1 MEMIPIEK
9 LVARE
14 ARTMTRMEVVQ
25 KAMAGRIT
33 WIQAAEICRMT
44 ARNMRRLRSRY
55 DGSVESLRD
64 GRTGK
69 FQPKSIPEKTV
80 AEICRLKREIYVEF
94 NVRHFYQFATEKH
107 GLKVSYTTT
116 KNILQANGLV
126 EKAPARGKYRR
137 RRERR
142 PMVGMLLHLDAST
155 HEWIPGLP
163 MWDLNVMMD
172 DADGRILYAEFV
184 PEEGTAS
191 TMKAL
196 HHVLTRFGRFCE
208 FYTDRGSHFCR
219 TTKAEEGPDLFQA
232 GQVSR
237 VLKALGIHHILARS
251 PQARGRSER
260 LFETV
265 QGRLPAELKVAGIRD
280 YATANAYLCKTFVP
294 DFNRHFTVKPTESET
309 AFLPVAGIDLKLLL
323 SVQHERVVRNDN
335 TVMLSPYVLQIPK
348 TKDRLHYVRCPVLV
362 HEFTDG
368 TLGIS
373 HQGKLLARYTAD
385 GELLVHVNRKKAA

>member
-1 MEMIPIEK
+1 MTLIEQR
-9 LVARE
+9 VARE
-14 ARTMTRMEVVQ
+14 AKAMTRMEVIQ
-25 KAMAGRIT
+25 KAMEGRIT

-55 DGSVESLRD
+55 DGSVASLRD
-64 GRTGK
+64 GRAGK
-69 FQPKSIPEKTV
+69 LQPKSIPEKTV
-80 AEICRLKREIYVEF
+80 AEICRLKREIYEEF
-94 NVRHFYQFATEKH
+94 NVRHFHQFATEKH
-107 GLKVSYTTT
+107 GLRVSYTTT

-219 TTKAEEGPDLFQA
+219 TTKAEQGPDLFQA

-280 YATANAYLCKTFVP
+280 YASANEYLRETFIP
-294 DFNRHFTVKPTESET
+294 DFNRHFTVKPAESES
-309 AFLPVAGIDLKLLL
+309 AFVHAAGIDLKLLL
-323 SVQHERVVRNDN
+323 SIQHERVVRNDN
-335 TVMLSPYVLQIPK
+335 TVMFSPYVLQIPK
-348 TKDRLHYVRCPVLV
+348 TQDRLHYVRCPVLV

-385 GELLVHVNRKKAA
+385 GELLVQVSRKKAA

>member
-1 MEMIPIEK
+1 MTLIEQR
-9 LVARE
+9 VARE
-14 ARTMTRMEVVQ
+14 AKAMTRMEVIQ
-25 KAMAGRIT
+25 KAMEGRIT

-55 DGSVESLRD
+55 DGSVASLRD
-64 GRTGK
+64 GRAGK
-69 FQPKSIPEKTV
+69 FQPASVPEKTV
-80 AEICRLKREIYVEF
+80 AEICRLKREIYEEF
-94 NVRHFYQFATEKH
+94 NVRHFHQFATEKH
-107 GLKVSYTTT
+107 GIKVSYTTT

-142 PMVGMLLHLDAST
+142 PMVGMLMHLDAST

-219 TTKAEEGPDLFQA
+219 TTKAEQGPDLFQA

-280 YATANAYLCKTFVP
+280 YDSANEYLRKTFVP
-294 DFNRHFTVKPTESET
+294 DFNRHFTVKPAEFEST
-309 AFLPVAGIDLKLLL
+309 FVPAAGIDLKLLL
-323 SVQHERVVRNDN
+323 SIQHERVVRNDN
-335 TVMLSPYVLQIPK
+335 TVLFSPYVLQIPR
-348 TKDRLHYVRCPVLV
+348 TQDRLHYVRCPVLV
-362 HEFTDG
+362 HEFTDD

-373 HQGKLLARYTAD
+373 HQGKLLSRYTRA
-385 GELLVHVNRKKAA
+385 GELLVPVSKKKAA

>member
-1 MEMIPIEK
+1 MER

-14 ARTMTRMEVVQ
+14 AKAMTRQEVIQ

-33 WIQAAEICRMT
+33 WIQAAEICQVT
-44 ARNMRRLRSRY
+44 ARHMRRLRDRFERFSI
-55 DGSVESLRD
+55 DGLRD
-64 GRTGK
+64 GRNGK
-69 FQPKSIPEKTV
+69 HQPRTIDEGV
-80 AEICRLKREIYVEF
+80 IEELCRLKREIYAEF
-94 NVRHFYQFATEKH
+94 NIRHFHQFATEKH
-107 GLKVSYTTT
+107 GLKLSYTRT
-116 KNILQANGLV
+116 KDILQARGLA

-191 TMKAL
+191 TMQAL
-196 HHVLTRFGRFCE
+196 HHVVTRWGRFCE

-219 TTKAEEGPDLFQA
+219 TTKAEEGPDKFQA
-232 GQVSR
+232 GQVAR
-237 VLKALGIHHILARS
+237 VLKALGTQHILARS

-280 YATANAYLCKTFVP
+280 YAQANAYLEKTFVP
-294 DFNRHFTVKPTESET
+294 DFNRHFTVKPAEAES
-309 AFLPVAGIDLKLLL
+309 AFVPIAGIDLKLLL
-323 SVQHERVVRNDN
+323 STQHERVVRNDN
-335 TVMLSPYVLQIPK
+335 TVLFSPYVLQIPRP
-348 TKDRLHYVRCPVLV
+348 KDRLHYVRCPVLV
-362 HEFTDG
+362 HQFPDG

-373 HQGKLLARYTAD
+373 HQGKLLARYTGE
-385 GELLVHVNRKKAA
+385 GELLVPVRKKKAA